1 VKYLIYAAIGLVLI
15 IVQVLVSRIISIA
28 GASPDFVLIFIVWL
42 TVREGQFAGV
52 VSGFA
57 LGLVLDIFSS
67 GILGAHALS
76 KTIACFLLGFFF
88 DADMSEQRIR
98 NWPFLVMTL
107 GTAIVNNALYFF
119 IYTRGS
125 EISFGEFAFRYGA
138 LGALYT
144 TVIAIIPLLYFM
156 RKRAF

>member
-67 GILGAHALS
+67 G
-76 KTIACFLLGFFF
+76 
-88 DADMSEQRIR
+88 
-98 NWPFLVMTL
+98 
-107 GTAIVNNALYFF
+107 
-119 IYTRGS
+119 
-125 EISFGEFAFRYGA
+125 SFSMP
-138 LGALYT
+138 
-144 TVIAIIPLLYFM
+144 I
-156 RKRAF
+156 